1 MEVKKFFKND
11 ILFTEG
17 SPGNDMYFITSGRV
31 RVYKVMNGEKV
42 ELAVLEKGDFI
53 GEMNLFLDEARSAMV
68 EAIEDTEVQ
77 IFSKKTILEEIQKN
91 PQFAYGMIAML
102 VNRIKNLHSIISSFQ
117 GIKKSYEIMYN
128 KK

>member
-17 SPGNDMYFITSGRV
+17 LPGNDMYFITSGRV